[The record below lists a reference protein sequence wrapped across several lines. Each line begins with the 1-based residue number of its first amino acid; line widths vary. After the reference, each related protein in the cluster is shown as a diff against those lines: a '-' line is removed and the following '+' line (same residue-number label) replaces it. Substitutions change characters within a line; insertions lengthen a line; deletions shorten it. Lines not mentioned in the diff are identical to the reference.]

1 MQATNLKALDFGP
14 FVAELWGFKRG
25 QLAEVLDGR
34 QWVRCNVLCLDAT
47 AGESGAIVRTVE
59 QQGTA
64 ARVLY
69 VRQQQCM
76 RKPEPRDER
85 EAFRKRERERVA
97 AIEARQATKKG
108 HAAVVPVIAPGESFP
123 EWRRAVAAVYVARQA
138 E

>member
-1 MQATNLKALDFGP
+1 MHEHKPMTFGP
-14 FVAELWGFKRG
+14 VPGDLWGFKRG

-34 QWVRCNVLCLDAT
+34 QWVRCTVLCLDAT

-59 QQGTA
+59 KTGTA

-85 EAFRKRERERVA
+85 EAFRQRERERVA
-97 AIEARQATKKG
+97 AIEARQAGSRAK
-108 HAAVVPVIAPGESFP
+108 AAAANREGAAGVRVIAHGESVAEF
-123 EWRRAVAAVYVARQA
+123 WQRAHRA
-138 E
+138 